1 MNYYITL
8 FLSFLSI
15 GWLPLWGQGAT
26 DPTTFRQQLYNSPND
41 SSKYLLLAE
50 WYEQLPR
57 HQTDSIIYWATYGA
71 NIATKHL
78 NSTWGR
84 TAYRQSQAM
93 IGNTY
98 RRARKFSLAQ
108 NTFKQLIA
116 QGKALRDSVLISD
129 GYSDLA
135 YVFFEQEKDDSTIFY
150 DLQALMIRKAI
161 GSPKIGSSYNNLGY
175 DYKISGQLRK
185 GLFYYQQAINYKREN
200 GMEKSLGN
208 SYMNVGNLYQS
219 LGVWDS
225 SLHYLNMAL
234 NHQQASED
242 SVFMAEALHNI
253 GKTHLEAGNTAKA
266 ESYLQQ
272 AMAMFKALKRDQ
284 HPRVVNSYHELA
296 RAYLALQKRQKAAA
310 LLEQSNTILLR
321 HDKQISYSMRYQL
334 QIQKELAWANKNYE
348 QARLLS
354 KQREA
359 LQDSL
364 HQRTLKQKT
373 YQLLTEYEDALKVE
387 RIKALEQ
394 QQEIDQLKY
403 DNLVRQRLVLGGVLV
418 LLMVVI
424 LLLYSI
430 NQWRSKVNEEL
441 TTLNNTKDTLFS
453 IIAHDLKNPLS
464 AFRSIT
470 QSLSDSIFDI
480 SRDDLD
486 YFMKQLSTSAH
497 SLLELLQNLLYWSIS
512 QSGKLEFAPQELS
525 LAATTQE
532 VVNLL
537 SGSAVVKQLT
547 VESKIEPAVQIW
559 ADAKM
564 TTAILRN
571 LVANAIKFTPN
582 QGKITISSQQLED
595 KIMIQVQDTGTGI
608 APELIP
614 TLFALKP
621 NQKRTSGKGTG
632 LGLILCKE
640 LVEHQGGTIW
650 LEQSNH
656 QGSTFCFTLPTSQ
669 PISSH
674 SSFKQD

>member
-1 MNYYITL
+1 MNYYLTPFLL
-8 FLSFLSI
+8 FLSI
-15 GWLPLWGQGAT
+15 WVVPLWGQA
-26 DPTTFRQQLYNSPND
+26 PTNPSTFRQQLYDSAND
-41 SSKYLLLAE
+41 SSKYVLLAK
-50 WYEQLPR
+50 WNEQLPR
-57 HQTDSIIYWATYGA
+57 TQIDSIIYWATYGA
-71 NIATKHL
+71 ELAQKHL

-84 TAYRQSQAM
+84 AAYRQSQALA
-93 IGNTY
+93 GNTY
-98 RRARKFSLAQ
+98 RRAGKFSLAQ

-116 QGKALRDSVLISD
+116 QGKALQDSVLISD

-175 DYKISGQLRK
+175 DYKISGQLKK
-185 GLFYYQQAINYKREN
+185 GLFYYQQAISYKREQ
-200 GMEKSLGN
+200 GMEESLGN

-225 SLHYLNMAL
+225 SLHYLHLAL

-253 GKTHLEAGNTAKA
+253 GKTHFEGGNPIKA

-272 AMAMFKALKRDQ
+272 AMATFKALKREQ
-284 HPRVVNSYHELA
+284 HPRVVNTYHELA
-296 RAYLALQKRQKAAA
+296 RTYLALQKHDKAAY
-310 LLEQSNTILLR
+310 LLEQSNSILIR
-321 HDKQISYSMRYQL
+321 NDKQVSHKMRYQL
-334 QIQKELAWANKNYE
+334 KIQTELAWANKDYA
-348 QARLLS
+348 QARLVS
-354 KQREA
+354 EQKEA
-359 LQDSL
+359 LKDSL
-364 HQRTLKQKT
+364 HQRALKQKT
-373 YQLLTEYEDALKVE
+373 YQLLTDYEDALKVE

-418 LLMVVI
+418 LLI
-424 LLLYSI
+424 GIIFFLYRI

-512 QSGKLEFAPQELS
+512 QSGRLEFAPNELS
-525 LAATTQE
+525 VAATTQE
-532 VVNLL
+532 VVHLL
-537 SGSAVVKQLT
+537 NGSAIVKQLT
-547 VESKIEPAVQIW
+547 VEASIDSQVQVW

-571 LVANAIKFTPN
+571 LLANAIKFTPN
-582 QGKITISSQQLED
+582 QGKITISSQQLDD
-595 KIMIQVQDTGTGI
+595 KIRVQVQDTGTGI
-608 APELIP
+608 APELVP
-614 TLFALKP
+614 TLFALKQ

-640 LVEHQGGTIW
+640 LVEHQGGKIW
-650 LEQSNH
+650 LEKSND
-656 QGSTFCFTLPTSQ
+656 QGSTFCFTLP
-669 PISSH
+669 ISKPSV
-674 SSFKQD
+674 

>member
-1 MNYYITL
+1 M
-8 FLSFLSI
+8 
-15 GWLPLWGQGAT
+15 PLWGQT
-26 DPTTFRQQLYNSPND
+26 PTASPTFRQQLYNSAND
-41 SSKYLLLAE
+41 SSKYLLLAKR
-50 WYEQLPR
+50 YEQLP
-57 HQTDSIIYWATYGA
+57 HAQIDSIIYWATYGA
-71 NIATKHL
+71 NLAQKHL
-78 NSTWGR
+78 NSTWG
-84 TAYRQSQAM
+84 TAAYHRSKSLV
-93 IGNTY
+93 GHTY
-98 RRARKFSLAQ
+98 RRIGKFSLAQ
-108 NTFKQLIA
+108 STFKQLIA
-116 QGKALRDSVLISD
+116 QGKILQDSVLLSD

-135 YVFFEQEKDDSTIFY
+135 YVFSEQEKDDSTIFY

-175 DYKISGQLRK
+175 DYKVSGQLQK
-185 GLFYYQQAINYKREN
+185 GLFYYQQAINYKREQ
-200 GMEKSLGN
+200 GMENRLGN

-225 SLHYLNMAL
+225 SLHYLHLAL
-234 NHQQASED
+234 NHQQALED

-253 GKTHLEAGNTAKA
+253 GKTHFEAGNTIKA

-272 AMAMFKALKRDQ
+272 AMATFKALKRDQ
-284 HPRVVNSYHELA
+284 HPRVVNTYHELA
-296 RAYLALQKRQKAAA
+296 RTYLALQKHDKAAY
-310 LLEQSNTILLR
+310 LLEQSNSILISN
-321 HDKQISYSMRYQL
+321 DKQVSHKMRYQL
-334 QIQKELAWANKNYE
+334 KIQTALAWANKDYV
-348 QARLLS
+348 QARLVS
-354 KQREA
+354 EQKEA
-359 LQDSL
+359 LKDSL
-364 HQRTLKQKT
+364 HQRALKQKT
-373 YQLLTEYEDALKVE
+373 YQLLTDYEDALKVE

-403 DNLVRQRLVLGGVLV
+403 DNLVRQRLVLAG
-418 LLMVVI
+418 LLI
-424 LLLYSI
+424 LLVGVIFLLYRI

-512 QSGKLEFAPQELS
+512 QSGKLEFVPNELS
-525 LAATTQE
+525 LATTTQE

-537 SGSAVVKQLT
+537 NGSAIVKQLH
-547 VESKIEPAVQIW
+547 VEASIDSNVQVW

-571 LVANAIKFTPN
+571 LLANAIKFTPN
-582 QGKITISSQQLED
+582 QGKITLSSQQLDD
-595 KIMIQVQDTGTGI
+595 KIMVQVQDTGTGI
-608 APELIP
+608 APGLIP
-614 TLFALKP
+614 TLFTLKP

-640 LVEHQGGTIW
+640 LVEHQGGEIW
-650 LEQSNH
+650 LEKSNA
-656 QGSTFCFTLPTSQ
+656 QGSTFCFTLP
-669 PISSH
+669 ISEPSV
-674 SSFKQD
+674 

>member
-1 MNYYITL
+1 
-8 FLSFLSI
+8 
-15 GWLPLWGQGAT
+15 
-26 DPTTFRQQLYNSPND
+26 
-41 SSKYLLLAE
+41 LLAK

-57 HQTDSIIYWATYGA
+57 SPIDSIIYWATYGV
-71 NIATKHL
+71 NLSHKHL
-78 NSTWGR
+78 NSAWGR
-84 TAYRQSQAM
+84 AAYRQSQSLL
-93 IGNTY
+93 GNTY
-98 RRARKFSLAQ
+98 RRAGKFSLAQ

-116 QGKALRDSVLISD
+116 QGKALKDSVLLSD

-161 GSPKIGSSYNNLGY
+161 GSPKIGSSYNNLGF

-185 GLFYYQQAINYKREN
+185 GLFYYQQAINYKKAQ
-200 GMEKSLGN
+200 GMEKNLGN

-219 LGVWDS
+219 MGIWDS
-225 SLHYLNMAL
+225 SLYYLNLAL
-234 NHQQASED
+234 HHQQASED
-242 SVFMAEALHNI
+242 SIFMAEALHNI
-253 GKTHLEAGNTAKA
+253 GKTNLEAGNATKA
-266 ESYLQQ
+266 EVYLQQ
-272 AMAMFKALKRDQ
+272 AMATFKALKRDQ
-284 HPRVVNSYHELA
+284 HPRVVNTYHELA
-296 RAYLALQKRQKAAA
+296 RAYLALQKYNKAAT
-310 LLEQSNTILLR
+310 LLDQSNAILL
-321 HDKQISYSMRYQL
+321 HYDKQIGFNMKYQL
-334 QIQKELAWANKNYE
+334 QIQEELAWANQNYE
-348 QARLLS
+348 QARLFS
-354 KQREA
+354 AQRAA

-373 YQLLTEYEDALKVE
+373 YQLLTDYEDVLKVE
-387 RIKALEQ
+387 RIKTLEQ

-403 DNLVRQRLVLGGVLV
+403 DNLIRQRLVLGGLLV
-418 LLMVVI
+418 LLI
-424 LLLYSI
+424 GIIFLLYRV

-441 TTLNNTKDTLFS
+441 TTLNATKDTLFS

-512 QSGKLEFAPQELS
+512 QSGKLEFAPHS
-525 LAATTQE
+525 LALADTTQE
-532 VVNLL
+532 VIDLL
-537 SGSAVVKQLT
+537 SGSALVKQLT
-547 VESKIEPAVQIW
+547 VETTIDSSSQVW

-571 LVANAIKFTPN
+571 LLANAIKFTPN
-582 QGKITISSQQLED
+582 QGTITISSQQVED
-595 KIMIQVQDTGTGI
+595 KVMIRVQDTGTGI

-614 TLFALKP
+614 TLFTLKP

-640 LVEHQGGTIW
+640 LVEHQGGIIW
-650 LEQSNH
+650 LEQSNS
-656 QGSTFCFTLPTSQ
+656 QGSTFCFTLPASK
-669 PISSH
+669 PLA
-674 SSFKQD
+674 